1 MSEREMEEA
10 LIEVLS
16 CGEALELLTGEP
28 RGEVSIRSYRE
39 AGVLTNNRG
48 LVIEVCGRTY
58 QLTIVEV

>member
-10 LIEVLS
+10 LLEVLS
-16 CGEALELLTGEP
+16 CGEVIEILTGEP
-28 RGEVSIRSYRE
+28 RGEVIVRTYRE

-48 LVIEVCGRTY
+48 LVVEVDGRTY